1 MESQEFDLEPG
12 LETPPHGAATDPEP
26 IRLVYADDE
35 ERYRL
40 LLGAVLRTYP
50 QFEVVGVAENGEQ
63 AVALAVEY
71 RPAVVLLD
79 VHMPLLDGLAAARLI
94 AHELPSARIVLHTG
108 EIHEERRS
116 EARALGLA
124 LVDKLAIHET
134 LTNLL

>member
-1 MESQEFDLEPG
+1 M
-12 LETPPHGAATDPEP
+12 
-26 IRLVYADDE
+26 YADDE

-50 QFEVVGVAENGEQ
+50 QFEVVGVAENGEE
-63 AVALAVEY
+63 AVALALEH

-79 VHMPLLDGLAAARLI
+79 VHMPLLDGMEAARRI
-94 AHELPSARIVLHTG
+94 TEQVPGARIVLHTG
-108 EIHEERRS
+108 EIHEDRRS

>member
-12 LETPPHGAATDPEP
+12 LETPPHRAATDPEP
-26 IRLVYADDE
+26 LRLVYADDE

-50 QFEVVGVAENGEQ
+50 QFEVVGVAENGEE
-63 AVALAVEY
+63 AVALALEH

-79 VHMPLLDGLAAARLI
+79 VHMPLLDGMEAARRI
-94 AHELPSARIVLHTG
+94 TEQVPGARIVLHTG
-108 EIHEERRS
+108 EIHEDRRS